1 MISIYF
7 EQGNFLI
14 FPFIYFLFSPFQKIP
29 FISFA
34 LFFIV
39 VVISGL
45 RDFAM
50 TTDVAVMMQI
60 LQFLGQSL
68 TWRVGPGGLG
78 WPSVLEN
85 SPPFH

>member
-1 MISIYF
+1 MLPFILSR
-7 EQGNFLI
+7 EFLYI
-14 FPFIYFLFSPFQKIP
+14 FSFIYFLFSPFQEIP

-60 LQFLGQSL
+60 LQLLGQSL
-68 TWRVGPGGLG
+68 TWRVGPGSGG
-78 WPSVLEN
+78 A
-85 SPPFH
+85 